1 MGDSLLG
8 RVRRGPILL
17 VLATG
22 NLLAVAAAVAAAG
35 PISGTAPS
43 RSTIGRTWPIAEPDA
58 LAEIEAKVATLPS
71 DMSKAFGPRD
81 KWTALK
87 AAPLG
92 IAGADRVRS
101 AAPFYTPDFDITLP
115 AGSEERRAGEE
126 WVRT

>member
-58 LAEIEAKVATLPS
+58 LAEIEAEVATLTR
-71 DMSKAFGPRD
+71 DISKPFCPRD
-81 KWTALK
+81 PWTGRQ
-87 AAPLG
+87 AAPQL
-92 IAGADRVRS
+92 AE
-101 AAPFYTPDFDITLP
+101 APYRGRGYNSMSI
-115 AGSEERRAGEE
+115 
-126 WVRT
+126 

>member
-58 LAEIEAKVATLPS
+58 LAEIQAKVATLPS

-87 AAPLG
+87 DAPPG
-92 IAGADRVRS
+92 IAGAEHRKG
-101 AAPFYTPDFDITLP
+101 
-115 AGSEERRAGEE
+115 AGRGRR
-126 WVRT
+126 